1 MRMTIMIMRITQDV
15 FWTSYIRS
23 IYALFLRGGEGG
35 ANGNAKQVIS
45 NRTSLSCD
53 KSEINNK
60 KEKKHQGQNCPYYY
74 VVLFYSTIKEAMK
87 LQRKMIFVSTTK
99 IGENKSKILNC
110 YFSKQIYILAN

>member
-1 MRMTIMIMRITQDV
+1 MTIMIMRITQDV

-60 KEKKHQGQNCPYYY
+60 KGKNTKGKTAR
-74 VVLFYSTIKEAMK
+74 TIM
-87 LQRKMIFVSTTK
+87 
-99 IGENKSKILNC
+99 
-110 YFSKQIYILAN
+110 